1 MAAAVTETKYWT
13 QACPSK
19 AGQTTIHCSKTLS
32 DGPQT
37 ALRINYST
45 PS

>member
-19 AGQTTIHCSKTLS
+19 AGQTTIHCCNTLS
-32 DGPQT
+32 NGQQT
-37 ALRINYST
+37 ALSINSST